1 MSFPI
6 DELLPQLVK
15 VLAAH
20 PGVVL
25 QAPPGAGK
33 TTQVPL
39 ALLDASWLGNKKIIM
54 LEPRRLAARSA
65 ARFMAKSLGERVGE
79 TVGYRVRLDSK
90 VGPRTRIEVVTE
102 GILTRL
108 LQEDPAL
115 EAYGAVIFDEFH
127 ERNLNSDL
135 GLALCLDAQT
145 GLREDLKLIVMSA
158 TLDGA
163 AVSSLMDA
171 APVLTS
177 EGRSYPVDIRYQAM
191 THQYARNRRAFL
203 KDVVQ
208 AIITA
213 VNTETGSIL
222 VFLPGAAEISQVTAG
237 LREAALGPSVMLAP
251 LFGQLTQAEQDA
263 AIQPAPAG
271 KRKLVLASAIA
282 ETSLTIEGIRI
293 VIDCGLMR
301 IPRFDPNTG
310 LTTLATLAV
319 SQASADQRCG
329 RAGRLQAGVCYR
341 LWSSGTHLLPQTA
354 AEILEADLAPLL
366 LELALWGVNDPGS
379 LRWLDPPP
387 AAHVAQATS
396 LLQQLGAL
404 DAHGK
409 ITRHGR
415 AMAAWGTHPRLA
427 HMMIQ
432 ARSIGAG
439 ALACEVAAILTDRD
453 LLRGDARRQSDLQ
466 LRVEVLRDN
475 ARGREIE
482 QAAVRQARETAAQWQ
497 RQLQVEA
504 NTAFN
509 DLHLLGV
516 VLAYAYPDR
525 IGKRRDHSNGYRL
538 SNGRGARLDEGDTL
552 STHSYLV
559 AAHTDGAREARIFLA
574 AAIHRED
581 LVHYHAELIRA
592 HSCVQWDARHACVQA
607 LTQQRLGEIVIEES
621 PLAKVDPAA
630 TLSAMLV
637 GIRQQ
642 GLACLPWDDAAREL
656 QARMQFVHS
665 QLDHNWPDV
674 SDAALLASLET
685 WLAPYLS
692 GIIRLSHL
700 TRLDLRTIL
709 LGQLSYEQQRR
720 LDRLAPSHIQVPS
733 GSRLRVDYTHN
744 PPVLAVRL
752 QEMFGLAQTPRV
764 GDGKIAVLLHLLS
777 PAQRPVQITQDLAG
791 FWASSYHEVKK
802 DLKGRYPKHHW
813 PEDPLQAQPTARV
826 RRKRD

>member
-213 VNTETGSIL
+213 VNTEAGSIL

-293 VIDCGLMR
+293 V
-301 IPRFDPNTG
+301 
-310 LTTLATLAV
+310 
-319 SQASADQRCG
+319 
-329 RAGRLQAGVCYR
+329 
-341 LWSSGTHLLPQTA
+341 
-354 AEILEADLAPLL
+354 
-366 LELALWGVNDPGS
+366 
-379 LRWLDPPP
+379 
-387 AAHVAQATS
+387 
-396 LLQQLGAL
+396 
-404 DAHGK
+404 
-409 ITRHGR
+409 
-415 AMAAWGTHPRLA
+415 
-427 HMMIQ
+427 
-432 ARSIGAG
+432 
-439 ALACEVAAILTDRD
+439 
-453 LLRGDARRQSDLQ
+453 
-466 LRVEVLRDN
+466 
-475 ARGREIE
+475 
-482 QAAVRQARETAAQWQ
+482 
-497 RQLQVEA
+497 
-504 NTAFN
+504 
-509 DLHLLGV
+509 
-516 VLAYAYPDR
+516 
-525 IGKRRDHSNGYRL
+525 
-538 SNGRGARLDEGDTL
+538 
-552 STHSYLV
+552 
-559 AAHTDGAREARIFLA
+559 
-574 AAIHRED
+574 
-581 LVHYHAELIRA
+581 
-592 HSCVQWDARHACVQA
+592 
-607 LTQQRLGEIVIEES
+607 
-621 PLAKVDPAA
+621 
-630 TLSAMLV
+630 
-637 GIRQQ
+637 
-642 GLACLPWDDAAREL
+642 
-656 QARMQFVHS
+656 
-665 QLDHNWPDV
+665 
-674 SDAALLASLET
+674 
-685 WLAPYLS
+685 
-692 GIIRLSHL
+692 
-700 TRLDLRTIL
+700 
-709 LGQLSYEQQRR
+709 
-720 LDRLAPSHIQVPS
+720 
-733 GSRLRVDYTHN
+733 
-744 PPVLAVRL
+744 
-752 QEMFGLAQTPRV
+752 
-764 GDGKIAVLLHLLS
+764 
-777 PAQRPVQITQDLAG
+777 
-791 FWASSYHEVKK
+791 
-802 DLKGRYPKHHW
+802 
-813 PEDPLQAQPTARV
+813 
-826 RRKRD
+826 